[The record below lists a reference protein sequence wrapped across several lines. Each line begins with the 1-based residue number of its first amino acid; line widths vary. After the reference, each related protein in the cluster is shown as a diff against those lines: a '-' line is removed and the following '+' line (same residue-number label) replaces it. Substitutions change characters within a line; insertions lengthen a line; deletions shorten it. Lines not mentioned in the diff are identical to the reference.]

1 MNEPTSHSLNEHPVS
16 SVDREDDA
24 VIVRLVGELDLY
36 NAPALR
42 TSLLELMAD
51 QPRRLVLDLTEVD
64 FVDSTALG
72 VLVEARSKLADR
84 QAFLLAAPGAD
95 THRALKVSGLDRH
108 LSVHPSVE
116 AALAAPLVQP

>member
-42 TSLLELMAD
+42 TSLL
-51 QPRRLVLDLTEVD
+51 
-64 FVDSTALG
+64 
-72 VLVEARSKLADR
+72 
-84 QAFLLAAPGAD
+84 
-95 THRALKVSGLDRH
+95 
-108 LSVHPSVE
+108 
-116 AALAAPLVQP
+116 